1 MKRVSRILA
10 LMLVLV
16 AVVGMFSVVS
26 AQDEGVFIQ
35 DGQAFGENDVPTLDP
50 SLASDTSSVA
60 VIGNTSIPLANI
72 NELTLEVEP
81 GFATEWTYDEESR
94 TYTFSLLEGVPWV
107 EYDEEVGE
115 VVEVLDENGDV
126 RIVTASDF
134 AYGITR
140 TLAPDTAADYQYVL
154 SPYVDGLEVED
165 GAVASIEGAMVSAV
179 DDFTLAVTV
188 PEEVAGVG
196 FIPAIFGLWFTSAQP
211 EWLIQEFG
219 ETWIEDE
226 NIQSYGPFVVS
237 EWLNDESLT
246 MVTNPFWPGTDF
258 IPQASVDGVKISV
271 MSQSVS
277 LAEFEA
283 GNLDIASVPTIDI
296 PRILADP
303 ALSESYFIAP
313 GTCTYYYGYNVEKAP
328 FDDVRVRQAFSL
340 AMNRQSLSD
349 NVLQGTWP
357 PAGFFARPELA
368 AAPSKELTPDLGV
381 PFTDDYDADVAA
393 AAELLQSY
401 LDDEGITVDDLPPIT
416 LMHNESEL
424 HASIA
429 QAAQQMWADALGVDV
444 SITTQEWGVYLE
456 TLNNDAP
463 QIWRLGWCLDFP
475 DAHNF
480 LFDVHHSSN
489 SPRTNYIDAEFDAL
503 VEEARLLTDIEAR
516 RELYTQADNLI
527 SWEASSVAPLMYYST
542 QRMFSDRFDFE
553 PSRNQK
559 EAYYK
564 WTLSE

>member
-26 AQDEGVFIQ
+26 AQEEGVFIQ

-60 VIGNTSIPLANI
+60 VIGNTSIPLTNI

-81 GFATEWTYDEESR
+81 GFATDWTYDEESR

-107 EYDEEVGE
+107 EYDADLGE
-115 VVEVLDENGDV
+115 VVEVVDENGEV

-165 GAVASIEGAMVSAV
+165 GAVASIEGALVNAV
-179 DDFTLAVTV
+179 DDFTLEITV

-211 EWLIQEFG
+211 EWLIAEFG

-258 IPQASVDGVKISV
+258 VPQASVDGVTINV
-271 MSQSVS
+271 MSASVS

-283 GNLDIASVPTIDI
+283 GNLDIAQVPNTDI
-296 PRILADP
+296 PRIQADP
-303 ALSESYFIAP
+303 ALSEAFYVAP

-340 AMNRQSLSD
+340 SINRQSLSD
-349 NVLQGTWP
+349 NVLQGGQP
-357 PAGFFARPELA
+357 PAAFFARPELA
-368 AAPSKELTPDLGV
+368 AAPDQTMTPGEGV
-381 PFTDDYDADVAA
+381 PFTDDYEADAA
-393 AAELLQSY
+393 AA
-401 LDDEGITVDDLPPIT
+401 
-416 LMHNESEL
+416 
-424 HASIA
+424 
-429 QAAQQMWADALGVDV
+429 
-444 SITTQEWGVYLE
+444 
-456 TLNNDAP
+456 
-463 QIWRLGWCLDFP
+463 
-475 DAHNF
+475 
-480 LFDVHHSSN
+480 
-489 SPRTNYIDAEFDAL
+489 
-503 VEEARLLTDIEAR
+503 
-516 RELYTQADNLI
+516 
-527 SWEASSVAPLMYYST
+527 
-542 QRMFSDRFDFE
+542 
-553 PSRNQK
+553 
-559 EAYYK
+559 
-564 WTLSE
+564 